1 MNKQT
6 VKDLQLK
13 NKKVLMRAD
22 FNVPLKDGEITNDNR
37 IQAALPT
44 IKHILDEGGKLIVFS
59 HLGRVKEEA
68 DKNKL
73 SMAPVAKRL
82 GELLDQ
88 EVTFINETRGP
99 ALEAAIDELEP
110 GQVLMFENTRFEDV
124 PGKRT
129 REVLGKLR

>member
-88 EVTFINETRGP
+88 EVTFINETRLTSFRSSYRRIG
-99 ALEAAIDELEP
+99 
-110 GQVLMFENTRFEDV
+110 TRTCFNVREHTIRRCSRQ
-124 PGKRT
+124 KR
-129 REVLGKLR
+129 KQK